1 MFAFILFL
9 TIKSDNTLKK
19 SRNINK
25 TRGNKKKVYLVSI
38 SSVSIEVTN
47 RIRSNK
53 INRINRS
60 FNDEMY
66 FLFKVL
72 KIIAGMPT
80 IKINVCTGTVVK
92 YIKNSKYKSGKLKSI
107 NDIFLKT
114 AMVVCPSNGRKNL
127 YHELVE

>member
-1 MFAFILFL
+1 
-9 TIKSDNTLKK
+9 
-19 SRNINK
+19 
-25 TRGNKKKVYLVSI
+25 
-38 SSVSIEVTN
+38 VTN